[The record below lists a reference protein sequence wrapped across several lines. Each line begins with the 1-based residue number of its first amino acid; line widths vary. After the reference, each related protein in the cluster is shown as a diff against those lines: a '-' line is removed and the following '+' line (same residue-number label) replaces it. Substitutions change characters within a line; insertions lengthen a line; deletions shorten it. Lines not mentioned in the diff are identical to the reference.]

1 MVDAAKE
8 EWKKIAQDIE
18 NEKEIEALLQKG
30 SKRSTDRQDVLAI
43 LEKAEKAAGLDLEE
57 AAALISV
64 EDSELRKTIQEA
76 AGKVKQAIYGNRVVM
91 FAPLYV
97 ANHCVNHCRYC
108 GYSIKNKEMM
118 RKKLTMDEI
127 KEETRALINMGH
139 KRVALEAG
147 EDPVNIPLSYILD
160 AIEAIYSVEER
171 GLNLRRI
178 NVNIAAT
185 DVAGYK
191 ALHDAEIG
199 TYILFQ
205 ESYRRKTYESMHVA
219 GPKSN
224 FNYHTSAHHRAM
236 RGGIEDVGFGVLYG
250 LDDWRYETVA
260 MLRHA
265 HILERD
271 QGVGPHTLSVPRV
284 KKAVGVDNELFP
296 YALTDEDF
304 LQVVAVLRLAL
315 PYAGIILSTR
325 ESAELRNKALTLGIS
340 QMSAASCT
348 GVGGYSVY
356 KEDKEKTSQFSITD
370 ERSLAEVVRSLAQGG
385 YMPSFCTACYRCGR
399 TGDRFMELAKSGMIQ
414 QVCQP
419 NALVTLKEFSLD
431 FCPETN
437 DPAYYQSELG
447 KIANEKVRKDTADK
461 LRRLEQGERDLYL

>member
-1 MVDAAKE
+1 MVDAARE
-8 EWKKIAQDIE
+8 EWAQIARNIE
-18 NEKEIEALLQKG
+18 NEQEIMALLEAG
-30 SKRSTDRQDVLAI
+30 RERVDSHDEVLAI
-43 LEKAEKAAGLDLEE
+43 LKKAEEAKGLTLEE
-57 AAALISV
+57 AAALIAI
-64 EDSELRKTIQEA
+64 EDEELRRATWEA
-76 AGKVKQAIYGNRVVM
+76 AGKVKHAIYGNRVVM

-97 ANHCVNHCRYC
+97 ANHCVNNCRYC
-108 GYSIKNKEMM
+108 GYSFKNKEMM

-139 KRVALEAG
+139 KRIALEAG

-160 AIEAIYSVEER
+160 AIGAIYSVEENA
-171 GLNLRRI
+171 LNLRRI

-205 ESYRRKTYESMHVA
+205 ESYRRKTYENMHVS

-236 RGGIEDVGFGVLYG
+236 MGGIEDVGFGVLYG
-250 LDDWRYETVA
+250 LDDWRYETIA

-265 HILERD
+265 HILEKD

-284 KKAVGVDNELFP
+284 KKAIGVDNEMFP
-296 YALTDEDF
+296 YALTDDEF
-304 LQVVAVLRLAL
+304 LQVVAVLRLSL

-325 ESAELRNKALTLGIS
+325 ESIEVRNRALTLGVS

-356 KEDKEKTSQFSITD
+356 KEEKEKTAQFSITD

-399 TGDRFMELAKSGMIQ
+399 TGDRFMELAKSGLIQ
-414 QVCQP
+414 LVCQP

-437 DPAYYQSELG
+437 NPAYYEQELE
-447 KIANEKVRKDTADK
+447 KIANEKVRADTKDK
-461 LRRLEQGERDLYL
+461 LARLEKGERDLYL

>member
-1 MVDAAKE
+1 M
-8 EWKKIAQDIE
+8 
-18 NEKEIEALLQKG
+18 
-30 SKRSTDRQDVLAI
+30 
-43 LEKAEKAAGLDLEE
+43 
-57 AAALISV
+57 
-64 EDSELRKTIQEA
+64 
-76 AGKVKQAIYGNRVVM
+76 
-91 FAPLYV
+91 
-97 ANHCVNHCRYC
+97 
-108 GYSIKNKEMM
+108 KEMM
-118 RKKLTMDEI
+118 RKKLTIDEI
-127 KEETRALINMGH
+127 KQEARALINMGH
-139 KRVALEAG
+139 KRIALEAG

-236 RGGIEDVGFGVLYG
+236 MGGIEDVGFGVLYG
-250 LDDWRYETVA
+250 LDDWRYESIA

-265 HILERD
+265 HILEAD
-271 QGVGPHTLSVPRV
+271 MGVGPHTLSVPRV
-284 KKAVGVDNELFP
+284 KKAVGVDTKMFP
-296 YALTDEDF
+296 YALTDEEF

-315 PYAGIILSTR
+315 PYAGIIMSTR
-325 ESAELRNKALTLGIS
+325 ETAELRNKALTLGVS

-356 KEDKEKTSQFSITD
+356 PEDKEKTSQFPITD
-370 ERSLAEVVRSLAQGG
+370 ERSLAEVVRSLAEDG
-385 YMPSFCTACYRCGR
+385 YLPSFCTACYRCGR
-399 TGDRFMELAKSGMIQ
+399 TGGRFMELAKSGMIQ
-414 QVCQP
+414 EICQP
-419 NALVTLKEFSLD
+419 NALVTFKEFALD
-431 FCPETN
+431 FCPEAEIK
-437 DPAYYQSELG
+437 DFYDKELA
-447 KIANEKVRKDTADK
+447 KIGTEKLRTDTLDK
-461 LRRLEQGERDLYL
+461 LHRLEKGERDLSL